1 MTTASVFMCKALVP
15 IRLDLT
21 CRIYGMMS
29 GLSSGNGAAA
39 NGQSRKQ
46 KQSTPAVD
54 PEILG
59 VDVQN
64 DPWKQ

>member
-1 MTTASVFMCKALVP
+1 
-15 IRLDLT
+15 
-21 CRIYGMMS
+21 MMS
-29 GLSSGNGAAA
+29 GLSNGNGASAS
-39 NGQSRKQ
+39 GQPRKQ

-59 VDVQN
+59 ADTQN